1 MCKGDLALLYHS
13 NCNAIGIAGIMT
25 IARAGYT
32 DYTAFDPD
40 SNRYDATNFRDNPRW
55 NIVDVRYKRTL
66 KHIIS
71 LVELRAQSELKDMVR
86 LHKGNRLS
94 VIPVTNQQWDF
105 ILTLE

>member
-1 MCKGDLALLYHS
+1 MCKGDLALLYQS
-13 NCNAIGIAGIMT
+13 NCNAIGIAGI
-25 IARAGYT
+25 IHRASRLYRF
-32 DYTAFDPD
+32 TAFDPN

-55 NIVDVRYKRTL
+55 YIVDVRYKRTL

-71 LVELRAQSELKDMVR
+71 LAELRAQSELKDMVR
-86 LHKGNRLS
+86 LHKVNRLS

>member
-1 MCKGDLALLYHS
+1 MCKGDLTLLYHS
-13 NCNAIGIAGIMT
+13 NCNAIGIAGIMI

-32 DYTAFDPD
+32 DYPAFDPD
-40 SNRYDATNFRDNPRW
+40 SNRYDAANFRDNPRW
-55 NIVDVRYKRTL
+55 YNLNVRYKRTL

-71 LVELRAQSELKDMVR
+71 LAELRAQSELKDIMR
-86 LHKGNRLS
+86 LLKDNRLS

>member
-1 MCKGDLALLYHS
+1 
-13 NCNAIGIAGIMT
+13 
-25 IARAGYT
+25 
-32 DYTAFDPD
+32 
-40 SNRYDATNFRDNPRW
+40 
-55 NIVDVRYKRTL
+55 VDVRYKRTL

-71 LVELRAQSELKDMVR
+71 LAELRAQSELKDVVR